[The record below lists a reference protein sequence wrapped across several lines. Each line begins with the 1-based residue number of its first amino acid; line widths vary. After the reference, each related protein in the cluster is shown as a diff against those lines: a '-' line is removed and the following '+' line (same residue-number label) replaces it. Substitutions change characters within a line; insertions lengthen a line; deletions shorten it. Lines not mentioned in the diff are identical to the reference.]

1 MIRRILALLPAALLV
16 TIVAAAATT
25 APAAS
30 SLAAVHPTAQNDIRN
45 SPGYVPLVDPEST
58 SVRLGRRTNAPLV
71 STPFKGGGTG
81 LDDLGRR
88 ICRLFETK
96 PKLDSL
102 MKLTVSEGEFRQ
114 ILWREFPHSR
124 PVTGLTWED
133 GWRVLFP
140 RLLNGCNS
148 ALFTNGGRSVQF
160 LRFEVDSIARYRN
173 FKLYNGVH
181 LVVKNEVGH
190 EERQDWIRSIAER
203 KGRFKIYST
212 ED

>member
-25 APAAS
+25 APATS
-30 SLAAVHPTAQNDIRN
+30 SHAAVHPTATNDIRN

-71 STPFKGGGTG
+71 STPFTGGGTS

-102 MKLTVSEGEFRQ
+102 MKLTVSEDEFRE

-181 LVVKNEVGH
+181 LVVKNEIGQ